1 MLQAL
6 KGLEANT
13 QVLNSHTQSIAKLET
28 QIGQLATALNRREEG
43 KLPSQP
49 ISNPVRSYK
58 AESSTSPANFPEQAK
73 VVMTLRSGRTLN
85 QPDLDQEHKITEPEK
100 PSHAKGKEPIDQTSA
115 PKVPFPK
122 ALDLPLEKKNLKM
135 NEMLELFKQV
145 QINLPLLDA
154 IKQVPSYAKF
164 LKDLCTQKRKAT
176 VPTSK
181 KIRLTEQASSVFQ

>member
-6 KGLEANT
+6 KGLEEHT
-13 QVLNSHTQSIAKLET
+13 QILNSHTQSIARLET
-28 QIGQLATALNRREEG
+28 QIGQLATALSRREEG

-58 AESSTSPANFPEQAK
+58 AESSTSPENFSEQAK
-73 VVMTLRSGRTLN
+73 VVMTLRSEKTIN
-85 QPDLDQEHKITEPEK
+85 QPDLNQEKEIAVPKKTNHG
-100 PSHAKGKEPIDQTSA
+100 KGKEPIDQTPM
-115 PKVPFPK
+115 PKAPFPK
-122 ALDLPLEKKNLKM
+122 ALKFPLEKKNLKM

-164 LKDLCTQKRKAT
+164 LKDLCTQKRKSKVHT
-176 VPTSK
+176 PK
-181 KIRLTEQASSVFQ
+181 KI